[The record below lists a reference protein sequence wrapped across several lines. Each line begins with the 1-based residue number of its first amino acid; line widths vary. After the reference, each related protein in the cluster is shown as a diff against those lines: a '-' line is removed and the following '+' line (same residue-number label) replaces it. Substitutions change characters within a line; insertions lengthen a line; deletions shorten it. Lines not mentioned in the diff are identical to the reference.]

1 MNEFV
6 LLALFSGFAVA
17 ASLFAALYFLFV
29 KNHQKTFL
37 CLGLL
42 FLGLTFR
49 IGKSIFYYL
58 LLGMSDIGTAIGFL
72 GLSFIGP
79 TTLLY
84 IQFSLENKKS
94 FQKTDLLHLI
104 FPTIGFFITWFSL
117 FSLVPYHTYWMGNF
131 TSIAYLI
138 VAFLIQ
144 FKSPK
149 QANKNYWILTLI
161 GGIILCL
168 MYQLLGNTLLDYA
181 YGAAWAALLVYA
193 LVILIL
199 AESKP
204 NKKKLVIDLPD
215 SLINKIIKSL
225 EEEKYFL
232 QQGLNLNQFSQ
243 AIQEPSYK
251 VSKVVK
257 EYYGRNFPEV
267 INAMRIEEVKQRL
280 SQDVNSKVEALA
292 YDVGFNTPS
301 AFYAAFKKETS
312 SSPREYQKTILG
324 G

>member
-1 MNEFV
+1 MIYV
-6 LLALFSGFAVA
+6 
-17 ASLFAALYFLFV
+17 
-29 KNHQKTFL
+29 
-37 CLGLL
+37 
-42 FLGLTFR
+42 
-49 IGKSIFYYL
+49 
-58 LLGMSDIGTAIGFL
+58 
-72 GLSFIGP
+72 
-79 TTLLY
+79 
-84 IQFSLENKKS
+84 
-94 FQKTDLLHLI
+94 
-104 FPTIGFFITWFSL
+104 
-117 FSLVPYHTYWMGNF
+117 
-131 TSIAYLI
+131 
-138 VAFLIQ
+138 
-144 FKSPK
+144 
-149 QANKNYWILTLI
+149 
-161 GGIILCL
+161 
-168 MYQLLGNTLLDYA
+168 
-181 YGAAWAALLVYA
+181 

-199 AESKP
+199 IQPKAKR
-204 NKKKLVIDLPD
+204 KKLTTGLPD
-215 SLINKIIKSL
+215 TLINKIIKSL

-251 VSKVVK
+251 VSKVIK